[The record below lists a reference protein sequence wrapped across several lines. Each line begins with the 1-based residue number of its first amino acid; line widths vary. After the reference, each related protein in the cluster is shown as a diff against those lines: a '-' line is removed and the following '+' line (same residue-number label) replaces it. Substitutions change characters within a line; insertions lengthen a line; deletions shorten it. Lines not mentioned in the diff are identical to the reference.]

1 MTPAAAMNSTRYFP
15 TVRGE
20 VRRHELMAQHT
31 SWRVGGQADYY
42 FCPCDRNDLSQFLQV
57 LPLETPLLWV
67 GLGSNLLVRDGGF
80 RGAVICCHGG
90 LSQLTQL
97 QDHGV
102 VAEAGVACAKVARFC
117 ARAGFAG
124 AEFLAGI
131 PGTLGGALAMN
142 AGAFGSEIWD
152 IVVQVELI
160 NRDGRVQ
167 QHPAGVF
174 KTGYRWVEL
183 LPDHW
188 FVGVTLKLARGTEDK
203 GRQRIRSLLV
213 ERSAK
218 QPIQASS
225 AGSVFRNPA
234 GDHAARLIDQ
244 AGLKGFKVGGAM
256 VSHQHANFI
265 INSGNACAGDIEKLI
280 ECIQTRVKVK
290 FGILL
295 ETEVRIVGDRL

>member
-1 MTPAAAMNSTRYFP
+1 MTPTAAMNSKRYFP
-15 TVRGE
+15 TARGE

-42 FCPCDRNDLSQFLQV
+42 LCPCDRTDLSQFLHV
-57 LPLETPLLWV
+57 LPLETPFLWV
-67 GLGSNLLVRDGGF
+67 GLGSHLLVRAGGF

-102 VAEAGVACAKVARFC
+102 VAEAGVACAKVARFS

-160 NRDGRVQ
+160 SRDGRVQ

-280 ECIQTRVKVK
+280 ECIHTRVKVK

>member
-160 NRDGRVQ
+160 SRDGRVQ

-244 AGLKGFKVGGAM
+244 TGLKGFKVGSKI
-256 VSHQHANFI
+256 VANQ
-265 INSGNACAGDIEKLI
+265 C
-280 ECIQTRVKVK
+280 
-290 FGILL
+290 
-295 ETEVRIVGDRL
+295 